1 MSQKRSTG
9 RQFTV
14 DLFDDNSEDDFDN
27 MDDVGN
33 LTLAELF
40 TQEEVR
46 RAGRERRECEE
57 RERRDRE
64 ESQIRRSQTEE
75 NTLSNSGTVILC
87 MVHFFVNKLQTGS
100 QIDPSQTK
108 LSPSKGECLRC
119 KQIFRKASRAEY
131 EEFKVVDSHLLCG
144 DCYHAQLII
153 ETDLWTQEMRRN
165 HGPAWD
171 GFPTRKKVN
180 FKKPIR
186 VLSSSSSSAS
196 GSALAVASSHSIPKG
211 FFLLLFATKYH

>member
-46 RAGRERRECEE
+46 RAGRERRDCEE
-57 RERRDRE
+57 RESRDRE

-119 KQIFRKASRAEY
+119 KQIFRKASRAEND
-131 EEFKVVDSHLLCG
+131 EFKVVDCF
-144 DCYHAQLII
+144 HAQLTIQ
-153 ETDLWTQEMRRN
+153 TDLWTHEMRRN
-165 HGPAWD
+165 HGPDWD
-171 GFPTRKKVN
+171 EFPTRKKVN
-180 FKKPIR
+180 FKKSIKL
-186 VLSSSSSSAS
+186 LSSSSSSNS
-196 GSALAVASSHSIPKG
+196 GPGQSVASSHSIPKG
-211 FFLLLFATKYH
+211 YFYLFFSPIITDYYCYRC